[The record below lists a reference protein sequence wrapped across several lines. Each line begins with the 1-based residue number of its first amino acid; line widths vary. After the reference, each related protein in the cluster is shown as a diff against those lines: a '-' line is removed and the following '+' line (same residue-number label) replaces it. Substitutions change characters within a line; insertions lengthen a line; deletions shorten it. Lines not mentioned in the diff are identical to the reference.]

1 MTGCK
6 FVTFLYR
13 HLLYLGCQKHPPP
26 GQKYCSLHMNEETP
40 TVIPSKLSPNSLA
53 QLNRENSGRQG
64 EQERDILFVIEGN
77 YAHLHF

>member
-1 MTGCK
+1 
-6 FVTFLYR
+6 
-13 HLLYLGCQKHPPP
+13 
-26 GQKYCSLHMNEETP
+26 MNEETP

-77 YAHLHF
+77 YAHLHL